1 MKMQLGKAT
10 LLSLACSAVLA
21 VAPGTLRAEG
31 VEECRAKIGMK
42 FEGSVFS
49 AGAPGSAWRAL
60 ESFGDTAFLSQKAEI
75 DCDVSVVDS
84 GGKGKP
90 SRDVG
95 NLGLMQQD
103 HCSMYRYLS
112 SADSKL
118 AQGKIMDA
126 YMYADSMVAKL
137 DRLNDSYKFQDY
149 DDDGQDD
156 QPSILDSAMAVRS
169 CIEGLLVD

>member
-1 MKMQLGKAT
+1 MKMPLGKAT

-31 VEECRAKIGMK
+31 VEDCRAMIGMN
-42 FEGSVFS
+42 FVGSVFS
-49 AGAPGSAWRAL
+49 PGTTGSAWGAL
-60 ESFGDTAFLSQKAEI
+60 DSYGKWAFLSQKTTD
-75 DCDVSVVDS
+75 DCDVSVVGS

-90 SRDVG
+90 TRDAG
-95 NLGLMQQD
+95 NLGELVQD

-126 YMYADSMVAKL
+126 YTYADSMVAKL
-137 DRLNDSYKFQDY
+137 GRLYDSNKFQDY
-149 DDDGQDD
+149 DDDQDN
-156 QPSILDSAMAVRS
+156 QPSVLDSAVAVRS
-169 CIEGLLVD
+169 CIEDLLVD

>member
-1 MKMQLGKAT
+1 MKMLLGKAT
-10 LLSLACSAVLA
+10 LLSLACSAVFA
-21 VAPGTLRAEG
+21 VAPGTVRADGAED
-31 VEECRAKIGMK
+31 CRAMIGMN
-42 FEGSVFS
+42 FERSAFS
-49 AGAPGSAWRAL
+49 AGTPGSAWGAL
-60 ESFGDTAFLSQKAEI
+60 ESYGASAFLSQKMTDE
-75 DCDVSVVDS
+75 CDVSVVVS

-90 SRDVG
+90 TRDSG
-95 NLGLMQQD
+95 NLGKLVQD

-118 AQGKIMDA
+118 AQGKTMDA

-137 DRLNDSYKFQDY
+137 GRLYDSYKFQDY
-149 DDDGQDD
+149 DVEKDD

>member
-1 MKMQLGKAT
+1 MKMLLGKAT

-21 VAPGTLRAEG
+21 VAPGSVRAEG
-31 VEECRAKIGMK
+31 AEDCRAMIGMN
-42 FEGSVFS
+42 FDGSVFS
-49 AGAPGSAWRAL
+49 AGTPGSAWGAL
-60 ESFGDTAFLSQKAEI
+60 DSYGEWAFLSQKTT
-75 DCDVSVVDS
+75 DCDVSVVGS

-90 SRDVG
+90 TRDAG
-95 NLGLMQQD
+95 NLGELVQD

-118 AQGKIMDA
+118 AQGKFMDA

-137 DRLNDSYKFQDY
+137 GRLFDSNKFQDY
-149 DDDGQDD
+149 DVEEDD